1 MLRKIAG
8 TLIFAMILFTVLQG
22 LGVTDHQP
30 VWFWVSGICAW
41 AGAFLLVR
49 NIPPLLKIQVTV
61 LLTTGV
67 VFLVIANAQGANII
81 WHQTVSN
88 NTALLTMIAAVG
100 FLRLVALPSE
110 TKESL
115 PTGRHAYLQTLL
127 GVCVFSSVIN
137 VSAPIL
143 IADRIHRQRA
153 LTRFTSQ
160 SITRVFCGMSNWS
173 PFFGAM
179 AAILTFVE
187 HAELKW
193 IIVAGLPF
201 ALVGVLLVY
210 SEARI
215 RYQQE
220 MDDFV
225 GYPFQFQALKIPL
238 YLMLLV
244 ISGSYLLH
252 DVSILVIIALSAI
265 LLTIALLI
273 IRVGIKGGFSN
284 LTEFVFD
291 GLPRMI
297 GELILFLA
305 AGVLAVGISALLQ
318 VYPVTLPLG
327 DFSAGTASLVLGTI
341 MVAAALGIHPI
352 ILISSL
358 TPLILTL
365 NPNPT
370 LLAFAYLVSW
380 NLGTGSSYL
389 SGTHL
394 VFQGRYNIPSWRAAS
409 WNWPYAL
416 VMFAIAVI
424 WMHLISDWLPGF
436 RN

>member
-1 MLRKIAG
+1 MLRRIAG
-8 TLIFAMILFTVLQG
+8 ILIFAMIIFTILQG
-22 LGVTDHQP
+22 LGITGDQYA
-30 VWFWVSGICAW
+30 WYWISGICAW
-41 AGAFLLVR
+41 TGACLLVK

-61 LLTTGV
+61 LLLVGI
-67 VFLVIANAQGANII
+67 VFLVIAELKDAQII

-100 FLRLVALPSE
+100 FLRLVALPSDTQE
-110 TKESL
+110 KL
-115 PTGRHAYLQTLL
+115 PTGPHAYIQTLL
-127 GVCVFSSVIN
+127 GVSVFSSVIN

-153 LTRFTSQ
+153 LKRFTSQ

-179 AAILTFVE
+179 AAILTVVE
-187 HAELKW
+187 GAELKW
-193 IIVAGLPF
+193 IVIAGLPF

-210 SEARI
+210 TEAKI
-215 RYQQE
+215 RYQRE
-220 MDDFV
+220 MEEFV
-225 GYPFQFQALKIPL
+225 GYPFQFQSLKIPL
-238 YLMLLV
+238 FLMFMVILGSNLLPN
-244 ISGSYLLH
+244 
-252 DVSILVIIALSAI
+252 VSILVIIALSAI
-265 LLTIALLI
+265 FLTIILLVV
-273 IRVGIKGGFSN
+273 RVGTRNGLSELIGFI
-284 LTEFVFD
+284 FD

-297 GELILFLA
+297 GELVLFLA
-305 AGVLAVGISALLQ
+305 AGVLAVGISALIQ
-318 VYPVTLPLG
+318 IYPVTLPVG
-327 DFSAGTASLVLGTI
+327 DFSAATASITLATI
-341 MVAAALGIHPI
+341 MIAAALGIHPI

-394 VFQGRYNIPSWRAAS
+394 VFQGRYNIPSWKAAF

-424 WMHLISDWLPGF
+424 WMHYITIWLPGF
-436 RN
+436 KI